1 MKREKCITIP
11 RPIAITIDYR
21 GKDDNHLTFLF
32 RGVSWAQ
39 LVSTFTFL
47 IGKGYGIA
55 QDAILYLDNDIVSR
69 KGKGSFYYA
78 VELIEPNLWFSS
90 LDDMKILIES
100 QLIKHGCNVTWFKME
115 KFLNI

>member
-1 MKREKCITIP
+1 MKREKCVAVL
-11 RPIAITIDYR
+11 RPIAIAIDYR

-32 RGVSWAQ
+32 RGVSWSQ

-47 IGKGYGIA
+47 VGKGYGIA
-55 QDAILYLDNDIVSR
+55 QDAVLYLDNDIVSR
-69 KGKGSFYYA
+69 NGKGSFYYA
-78 VELIEPNLWFSS
+78 VELSEPNLQFSS

-100 QLIKHGCNVTWFKME
+100 QLVKYGCGVTWFKVD